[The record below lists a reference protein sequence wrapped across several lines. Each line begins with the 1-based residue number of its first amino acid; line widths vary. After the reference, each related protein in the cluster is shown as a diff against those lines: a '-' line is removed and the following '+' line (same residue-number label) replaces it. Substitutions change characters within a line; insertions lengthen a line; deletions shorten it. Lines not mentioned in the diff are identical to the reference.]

1 MPAIV
6 NVTDKTISIE
16 FANGVTHGPIERNPT
31 TEVLCKMIAN
41 LDGRLHIIE
50 QKKKRLLKYP
60 AQ

>member
-1 MPAIV
+1 MPAIL

-41 LDGRLHIIE
+41 LDGRLHIME
-50 QKKKRLLKYP
+50 QKKS
-60 AQ
+60 AF